1 MKLLTNS
8 KTKRIGAF
16 VLSVLSVL
24 FLLLPSFSAFASVR
38 SPETTASY
46 HQLNAPTVNG
56 NRTNEVSYDID
67 EKNNKVTFYYNG
79 EDEVSEWTFVDKNGN
94 SYTLDDLKDKLTVIS
109 MDGNTLVVSFKDWKY
124 FEAPDGL
131 TLNVQTKSEHSTV
144 PSPTTLFLKDNSVS
158 SAASGSE
165 QDISARAAII
175 ATVVAALSGVVFIVV
190 TKKYD

>member
-24 FLLLPSFSAFASVR
+24 FFIVAKFFCFCFCQKSGNNGTLSSGKCSN
-38 SPETTASY
+38 S
-46 HQLNAPTVNG
+46 NG

-79 EDEVSEWTFVDKNGN
+79 EDEVSGWTFVDKNGN

-131 TLNVQTKSEHSTV
+131 TLNVQTKSEHSTA
-144 PSPTTLFLKDNSVS
+144 PSTTKPIVKDNSDTS
-158 SAASGSE
+158 PATGSE